1 MKDSLYSELVEYLI
15 NRVMFD
21 IMNEETDGVTSYR
34 TDNHD
39 EEILVT
45 LTIAGGKRTIS
56 IPVLEVIG
64 PDNASQ
70 FLEQLVQEV
79 APTIRNKIHALK
91 IKLKGR

>member
-1 MKDSLYSELVEYLI
+1 MKDSLYSQLVEYLV

-21 IMNEETDGVTSYR
+21 MMNDSVDDVTSFKTENY
-34 TDNHD
+34 
-39 EEILVT
+39 EEDILVT
-45 LTIAGGKRTIS
+45 LTIMGIRKTIS
-56 IPVLEVIG
+56 ISVLEVLG

-70 FLEQLVQEV
+70 YLEQLVEEV